1 MRFFREKSGVCFYF
15 AILVAKCNGD
25 RSSHLM
31 CPHLILGLEALD
43 GLSKI
48 IPLLGLEERDDFGGL
63 VATTL
68 YFLLTFTLLLNR
80 KSVFLVQ
87 GSKERW
93 KAQGITGWIVGCP
106 VRDVQIQSVMVMA
119 HKETLNLWPR
129 FFAKG
134 SRNMQKCRFASS
146 KRPDLVSRL
155 CLLLSENKKR
165 VEQLSCAYSH
175 IL

>member
-93 KAQGITGWIVGCP
+93 KAQGITG
-106 VRDVQIQSVMVMA
+106 
-119 HKETLNLWPR
+119 
-129 FFAKG
+129 
-134 SRNMQKCRFASS
+134 
-146 KRPDLVSRL
+146 
-155 CLLLSENKKR
+155 
-165 VEQLSCAYSH
+165 
-175 IL
+175 